1 MDSIGD
7 LMDNPQAAELI
18 ETYLPQ
24 LKNNAAMKVAKMFSL
39 FEILNH
45 MSSSFD
51 EDTVQELNQK
61 LTELHKEKPGRRESS
76 LLSI

>member
-1 MDSIGD
+1 MSE
-7 LMDNPQAAELI
+7 PQAAELI

-24 LKNNAAMKVAKMFSL
+24 LKNNTLLKVAKMFSL

-51 EDTVQELNQK
+51 EDTVQELNKK